1 MSLYLALKLIHILTA
16 TLLLG
21 TGLGIAYFMWSAH
34 RSRNLE
40 ALRVTTRHV
49 VRADWLF
56 TAPAVVLQLVTGVWL
71 MAALGFRFDSA
82 WFHVVIALYLV
93 AGACWVPV
101 VFIQYGLRAVAERTA
116 RWEDLSPG
124 YQRLFRWWMGLGV
137 PAFAAVIAL
146 FGLMV
151 FKPWL

>member
-1 MSLYLALKLIHILTA
+1 MNLYLALKIVHIVSA
-16 TLLLG
+16 TLLFG

-34 RSRNLE
+34 RSRSLE

-56 TAPAVVLQLVTGVWL
+56 TAPAVMLQLVTGVWL
-71 MAALGFRFDSA
+71 MTRLGWGFDSG
-82 WFHVVIALYLV
+82 WFHAVIALFLL

-101 VFIQYGLRAVAERTA
+101 VFIQYGLRTLAARAT
-116 RWEDLSPG
+116 RWEDLPER
-124 YQRLFRWWMGLGV
+124 YHQLFRWWVGLGI
-137 PAFAAVIAL
+137 PAFLAVVVL